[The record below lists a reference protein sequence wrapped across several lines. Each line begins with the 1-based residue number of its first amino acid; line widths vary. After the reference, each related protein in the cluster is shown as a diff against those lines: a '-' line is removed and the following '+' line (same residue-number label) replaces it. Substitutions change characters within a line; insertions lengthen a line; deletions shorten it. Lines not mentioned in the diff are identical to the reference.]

1 VTTRNIEREEFK
13 NSYNE
18 LIAETP
24 GVGSMLAP
32 EPDTSEKDLFSKLKS
47 FSKLRKYLG

>member
-1 VTTRNIEREEFK
+1 MGFSYRRVQHFVNYVVTTRNIEREEFT

-24 GVGSMLAP
+24 G
-32 EPDTSEKDLFSKLKS
+32 
-47 FSKLRKYLG
+47 LG